1 MIYADWMS
9 YIKDD
14 AKINKIAIPGS
25 HNAGSYGMG
34 RQACCQDDNLYTQ
47 FLYGIRQ
54 FCIRLNTRR
63 DGTIV
68 LAHGLLSGVPFEE
81 LLADLK
87 RALDY
92 NDTEFFI
99 LDICPYY
106 DQEIGPLTLRYRAD
120 PAKVDALM
128 EKYLD
133 PAKNALCDFD
143 DIGSVT
149 MGDIRKAGKR
159 FVLINETNEYKYRA
173 DCECIRPWDPL
184 VFGLKAPKF
193 AKATV
198 KYFDKFST
206 DGFYWFQTQMTPNFG
221 TEVGIRTPRALDE
234 QLRPFYGE
242 IIRDFEDDPRR
253 LANVNIVAGDFMSKD
268 YLKVRKILGLN
279 LAKGIVKE
287 DKADEYREG
296 LYR

>member
-14 AKINKIAIPGS
+14 AKITKVAMPGS

-54 FCIRLNTRR
+54 FCIRLNTRK
-63 DGTIV
+63 DGTIC
-68 LAHGLLSGVPFEE
+68 LAHGLNNGVPFEE
-81 LLADLK
+81 VLQDLR

-92 NDTEFFI
+92 NDTEFI
-99 LDICPYY
+99 VLDIRHYY
-106 DQEIGPLTLRYRAD
+106 DQVIGPITLRYKAD
-120 PAKVDALM
+120 PQKVDALFD
-128 EKYLD
+128 KYLN
-133 PAKNALCDFD
+133 PAEYALCDFD
-143 DIGSVT
+143 DIGKVT

-159 FVLINETNEYKYRA
+159 FIIINEFRDYKYSV
-173 DCECIRPWDPL
+173 DCPCIFPWDPA

-198 KYFDKFST
+198 NYFDKFET
-206 DGFYWFQTQMTPNFG
+206 EGFYWFQTQMTPNIG
-221 TEVGIRTPRALDE
+221 TEIGIRSPRKLDE
-234 QLRPFYGE
+234 QLRPYYGE
-242 IIRDFEDDPRR
+242 IIRDIEISPER
-253 LANVNIVAGDFMSKD
+253 LAKVNIVAGDFMSKD
-268 YLKVRKILGLN
+268 YLKVRKIIGLN
-279 LAKGIVKE
+279 IPKGIVKE
-287 DKADEYREG
+287 GLEEEFREG